1 MRKLCVLLAAG
12 MAVAGLL
19 TATGSAAGGT
29 AKVGACVSQ
38 PGKMGRFAG
47 IVPAQAIRG
56 TSCAGGGLSADGIS
70 TLGGAPPLLWGG
82 GPAMGTDPNTPIT
95 ITPIYWEPNS
105 PNGSPL
111 FYNSSEYRN
120 LINQYLAD
128 VAAAS
133 GSTDN
138 VFSTATEYY
147 GSNGPAAHNFIHYH
161 IVRGPVI
168 RDHDLLPKG
177 QGCSV
182 AKLDTTNIYSDG
194 SGYSA
199 CLTDAQITAEIQNV
213 INGHFSG
220 TVTGAAAFPMP
231 SDYNHEY
238 VMFTPKHVA
247 SCFNPGSTANH
258 KNTGSCTLTHYPTAG
273 YCAYHFMFGPAFPFS
288 GTVYAN
294 MPYPIYQSPVGFT
307 CGSDGGGHGIIESPH
322 YLGDQVEKDAD
333 VEVSPLSH
341 EIMES
346 ITDPN
351 GVNGWRDTIGNENG
365 DDCAYVYG
373 EGTGQGGDG
382 LWNDV
387 PGPAGGHYNQTINGD
402 HWLTQEEFSNADW
415 FNSPLVSGSTTK
427 HTGGCVRSESA
438 VTP

>member
-1 MRKLCVLLAAG
+1 MRKILVLLTAA
-12 MAVAGLL
+12 MAVAGIF
-19 TATGSAAGGT
+19 TATGSAAH
-29 AKVGACVSQ
+29 VSACASQ
-38 PGKMGRFAG
+38 PGKMGRFSG
-47 IVPAQAIRG
+47 IVHAQAIWG
-56 TSCAGGGLSADGIS
+56 TSCTGDGIS
-70 TLGGAPPLLWGG
+70 TLGGDPPLLWGG
-82 GPAMGTDPNTPIT
+82 GPAMGTDPAVPIT

-105 PNGSPL
+105 ANGNPL
-111 FYNSSEYRN
+111 FYNSARYRN

-133 GSTDN
+133 HTDTN

-147 GSNGPAAHNFIHYH
+147 GSNGPLAQDFIHYN
-161 IVRGPVI
+161 IVRGTPI

-182 AKLDTTNIYSDG
+182 AKLDTRNIYSDG

-199 CLTDAQITAEIQNV
+199 CLDDAQITAEIQNV
-213 INGHFSG
+213 ITALGL
-220 TVTGAAAFPMP
+220 P

-238 VMFTPKHVA
+238 VMLTPKHVA
-247 SCFNPGSTANH
+247 SCFNAGSTANK
-258 KNTGSCTLTHYPTAG
+258 KNVCTLTHYPTAG
-273 YCAYHFMFGPAFPFS
+273 YCAYHSMFGPNYPFS

-294 MPYPIYQSPVGFT
+294 LPYPIYQSPVGFT
-307 CGSDGGGHGIIESPH
+307 CGSDGGGHGTIESPH
-322 YLGDQVEKDAD
+322 YLGDQVDKDAD

-351 GVNGWRDTIGNENG
+351 VDNGWFDAIGNENG

-382 LWNDV
+382 SWADV
-387 PGPAGGHYNQTINGD
+387 PGPDGMHYNQTINGD
-402 HWLTQEEFSNADW
+402 NWLTQEEFSNLDW
-415 FNSPLVSGSTTK
+415 TNTGGA
-427 HTGGCVRSESA
+427 GGCVRSESA